1 MKQIAI
7 LIRHGESESNIRGL
21 ISEDI
26 EGFPLTDNG
35 RKQAA
40 RTAQE
45 LIKVKAQRILSSPVL
60 RARETASIISH
71 ATDIEITID
80 HNIRESGLGPYN
92 NKHFKLIPG
101 GKRED
106 FGFESYD
113 KIKERM
119 MQSLTKHTGINIF
132 VSHELPIKAAV
143 SKILNLG
150 EEESRGLKL
159 GNASITVIDIKNE
172 VILSLGS
179 LELTPQVISI
189 INEDSDL

>member
-45 LIKVKAQRILSSPVL
+45 LIKIKAQRILSSPVL
-60 RARETASIISH
+60 RARETASINSN
-71 ATDIEITID
+71 ATNIEITID

-106 FGFESYD
+106 FGFEPYD
-113 KIKERM
+113 QIKERM
-119 MQSLTKHTGINIF
+119 MQTLTKHTGINIF

>member
-1 MKQIAI
+1 LKQIAI

-35 RKQAA
+35 RKQAT

-71 ATDIEITID
+71 ATNIEITID

-101 GKRED
+101 RKRED
-106 FGFESYD
+106 FGFEPYD

>member
-1 MKQIAI
+1 MKQIVI

-26 EGFPLTDNG
+26 EGFPLTETG

-45 LIKVKAQRILSSPVL
+45 LIKIKAQRILSSPVL

-80 HNIRESGLGPYN
+80 YNIRESGLGPYN

-106 FGFESYD
+106 FGFEPYD
-113 KIKERM
+113 QIKERM

>member
-45 LIKVKAQRILSSPVL
+45 LIKVKAQRIFSSPVL

-71 ATDIEITID
+71 ATNIEIAID

-106 FGFESYD
+106 FGFEPYD

>member
-45 LIKVKAQRILSSPVL
+45 LIKVKAQMILSSPVL

-92 NKHFKLIPG
+92 NRHFKLIPG

-106 FGFESYD
+106 FGFEPYD
-113 KIKERM
+113 QIKERM

>member
-45 LIKVKAQRILSSPVL
+45 LIKVKAQMILSSPVL

>member
-106 FGFESYD
+106 FGFEPYD
-113 KIKERM
+113 QIKERM

-189 INEDSDL
+189 INEASDL

>member
-1 MKQIAI
+1 M
-7 LIRHGESESNIRGL
+7 
-21 ISEDI
+21 
-26 EGFPLTDNG
+26 
-35 RKQAA
+35 
-40 RTAQE
+40 
-45 LIKVKAQRILSSPVL
+45 
-60 RARETASIISH
+60 
-71 ATDIEITID
+71 EITID

-106 FGFESYD
+106 FGFEPYD
-113 KIKERM
+113 QIKERM

-179 LELTPQVISI
+179 LEVTPQVISI
-189 INEDSDL
+189 INEESDL

>member
-35 RKQAA
+35 RKQAT

-45 LIKVKAQRILSSPVL
+45 LIKVKAQMILSSPVL

-101 GKRED
+101 RKRED
-106 FGFESYD
+106 FGFEPYD

>member
-106 FGFESYD
+106 FGFEPYD

-119 MQSLTKHTGINIF
+119 IQTLMKHTGINIF

-159 GNASITVIDIKNE
+159 GNASITVIDIKKE
-172 VILSLGS
+172 VIISLGS

-189 INEDSDL
+189 IHEDSEL

>member
-60 RARETASIISH
+60 RARETASIISY

-106 FGFESYD
+106 FGFEPYD
-113 KIKERM
+113 KIKERL
-119 MQSLTKHTGINIF
+119 MQTLTKYTGINIF

-143 SKILNLG
+143 SRILNLG

-159 GNASITVIDIKNE
+159 GNSSITVIDIKNE
-172 VILSLGS
+172 LILSLGS
-179 LELTPQVISI
+179 LELTPQVISR
-189 INEDSDL
+189 INEESDL

>member
-35 RKQAA
+35 RKQVA

-45 LIKVKAQRILSSPVL
+45 LIKVKAQMILSSPVL

-101 GKRED
+101 RKRED
-106 FGFESYD
+106 FGFEPYD

-172 VILSLGS
+172 LVLSLGS

>member
-45 LIKVKAQRILSSPVL
+45 LIKVKAQMILSSPVL

-106 FGFESYD
+106 FGFEPYD
-113 KIKERM
+113 QIKERM

-189 INEDSDL
+189 INEDCDL

>member
-1 MKQIAI
+1 
-7 LIRHGESESNIRGL
+7 
-21 ISEDI
+21 
-26 EGFPLTDNG
+26 
-35 RKQAA
+35 
-40 RTAQE
+40 
-45 LIKVKAQRILSSPVL
+45 
-60 RARETASIISH
+60 
-71 ATDIEITID
+71 
-80 HNIRESGLGPYN
+80 
-92 NKHFKLIPG
+92 
-101 GKRED
+101 
-106 FGFESYD
+106 
-113 KIKERM
+113 M